1 MTNNNNKFK
10 YMLADTNLIMLSD
23 ESRQTLCNFYENLKI
38 ELKKITK
45 RKQWNK
51 ASKKYRMN
59 HLENIMIHKVE
70 FKIGIIEQMRNLG
83 INY

>member
-59 HLENIMIHKVE
+59 HLEKYNDM
-70 FKIGIIEQMRNLG
+70 
-83 INY
+83 